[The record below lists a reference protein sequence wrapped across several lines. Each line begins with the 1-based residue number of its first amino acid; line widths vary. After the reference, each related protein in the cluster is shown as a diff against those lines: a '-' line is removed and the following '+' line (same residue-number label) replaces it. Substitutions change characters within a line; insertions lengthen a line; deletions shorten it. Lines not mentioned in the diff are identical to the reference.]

1 MLSNINR
8 MSRDGSYKHVVVIGA
23 GVIGVTTAY
32 YLSKRGYRVTVVDHA
47 SEVAHGASYGNA
59 GQLSYTFTDALAK
72 PEFVARIP
80 GLLARRD
87 PGSRVRLAPAL
98 VPWGLRFLSQCTSER
113 SSANTIAVLKT
124 AQRSAELLAE
134 LRVALPIDFSH
145 RTSGK
150 LVLLSNREELRAAGE
165 SVRLKKEYGSDAVIL
180 STGDAIH
187 IEPALAN
194 FNENFI
200 AAVYSKGDAVA
211 DSRLFTLALKDAL
224 AKSGNVTFKLGQK
237 VERLVRSGGRLKAV
251 RLEDEEI
258 AADAAVVCSG
268 AWSGQLLQPLGVNPR
283 IYPVRGYSVTLPPGE
298 KSPYVSVTVLKR
310 RIVFSRL
317 NGQTRIAGF
326 ADFMGFNTAADKKRI
341 AALVDIAKTCAPLAA
356 EYSASDQNQ
365 WGGFRPMTPD
375 GQPRVGPSG
384 IDGLYLNTGHG
395 MLGWTL
401 ACASGHDVADSI
413 ASTLHS

>member
-1 MLSNINR
+1 
-8 MSRDGSYKHVVVIGA
+8 MSREGTDKHVVVIGA
-23 GVIGVTTAY
+23 GVVGVTTAY
-32 YLSKRGYRVTVVDHA
+32 YLSKQGYRVTVVDHA
-47 SEVAHGASYGNA
+47 SEVATGASYGNA

-72 PEFVARIP
+72 PEFIARIP
-80 GLLARRD
+80 GLLAGTD
-87 PGSRVRLAPAL
+87 PGSRV
-98 VPWGLRFLSQCTSER
+98 
-113 SSANTIAVLKT
+113 SANTIAVLKT
-124 AQRSAELLAE
+124 AQRSAGLMAE
-134 LRVALPIDFSH
+134 LRATLPIDFSH

-150 LVLLSNREELRAAGE
+150 LVLLSSREELRAAEE
-165 SVRLKKEYGSDAVIL
+165 SARLKKEYGSDAVIL

-194 FNENFI
+194 FNEDFI

-211 DSRLFTLALKDAL
+211 DSRMFTLALKDSL
-224 AKSGNVTFKLGQK
+224 AKSGNVTFTLGHK
-237 VERLVRSGGRLKAV
+237 VERLIRSGGRLKAV

-268 AWSGQLLQPLGVNPR
+268 AWSGQLLQPLGINPR

-298 KSPYVSVTVLKR
+298 ESPYVSITVLRR

-317 NGQTRIAGF
+317 NGRTRIAGF

-341 AALVDIAKTCAPLAA
+341 AALIDSAKTCAPRAA
-356 EYSASDQNQ
+356 DYSVSDQNH

-375 GQPRVGPSG
+375 GRPRVGPSG

-413 ASTLHS
+413 ASTLHSQKRSRKPADGL